1 MSDKIIIAIPAYNEG
16 YAIGNVV
23 RGIYDLGMDIDV
35 FVIDD
40 GSNDETLKIAKL
52 HGAEVLRHR
61 INLGGGAAIR
71 TAFSLA
77 MRMGA
82 DYLVTL
88 DGDGQHDPSELPL
101 MMDAIRKDGAALLIG
116 SRFQRRDELE
126 MKMYRRFGIRF
137 FSWVVSWMTGQ
148 EITDATSCYR
158 VYDMNYVMKVLPML
172 KESQY
177 YAIELITQINRM
189 GGRIIETPIQDIN
202 RINGNSKKGV
212 IRYCYNLIRVIV
224 KTVLL

>member
-1 MSDKIIIAIPAYNEG
+1 MSERIIIAIPAYDEE

-23 RGIYDLGMDIDV
+23 KGIYDLGMDVDV

-52 HGAEVLRHR
+52 HGAAVLRHR
-61 INLGGGAAIR
+61 INLGGGATIR

-101 MMDAIRKDGAALLIG
+101 MIDVMRKDGAALLIG

-126 MKMYRRFGIRF
+126 MKMYRRLGIRF

-148 EITDATSCYR
+148 KISDATSCYR
-158 VYDMNYVMKVLPML
+158 IYDMKYVRMVFPNL

-177 YAIELITQINRM
+177 YAIELITQINRL
-189 GGRIIETPIQDIN
+189 GGRVVEVPIQDIK
-202 RINGNSKKGV
+202 RMDGNSKKGI
-212 IRYCYNLIRVIV
+212 IRYCYHLIRVVV

>member
-1 MSDKIIIAIPAYNEG
+1 MSDKIIIAIPAYNEE

-23 RGIYDLGMDIDV
+23 KGIYDLGMDIDV

-61 INLGGGAAIR
+61 INLGGGATIR
-71 TAFSLA
+71 TAFVLA

-101 MMDAIRKDGAALLIG
+101 MLDAIRKDGAALLIG
-116 SRFQRRDELE
+116 SRFQGRDELE

-177 YAIELITQINRM
+177 YSIELITKINRM
-189 GGRIIETPIQDIN
+189 GGRIIEVPIKDIS
-202 RINGNSKKGV
+202 RVNGDSKKGV
-212 IRYCYNLIRVIV
+212 MRYCYNLIRVIV